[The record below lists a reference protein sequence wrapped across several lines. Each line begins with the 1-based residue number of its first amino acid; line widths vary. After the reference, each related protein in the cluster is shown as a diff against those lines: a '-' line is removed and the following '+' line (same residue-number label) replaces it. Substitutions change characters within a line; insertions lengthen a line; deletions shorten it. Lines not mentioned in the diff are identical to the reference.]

1 MVSKEHGEVLSTME
15 ATLLPPAGKAADP
28 YACIGTKNAKHVQN
42 CLELYM
48 NDRGI
53 DYLPEGVFERFIDL
67 KYLWLMRNNLAK
79 LENLDENFRLHCLYL
94 SKNRLTTFVDSSL
107 AKLKNLEEL
116 HASDNQLTDLHE
128 HIEVLKKLRR
138 LKRLDLKGNP
148 LAHETKYRLHVIK
161 HMPWLEELDLVTVT
175 DAERAKARRVTR
187 PTFDATQPPPPQ
199 LTEEERRA
207 AAERERERAEKAE
220 RRAAR
225 ALAPIKRRVLEK
237 RILLRP
243 HWAEDDRR
251 KRGLISR
258 AKFEQ
263 VLRIYALWPERD
275 RDVKALVA
283 TYAAGD
289 DDMEYV
295 RFCKDVEPRGHRGR
309 DPYIRELLEAE
320 ANARPCPEVSV
331 CMRMAL
337 NKAAKIRRRRAEAE
351 EAAKLALLGQG
362 PAVAAEPGA
371 PVRGTARPPCDVF
384 TQFVYPEAAG
394 AQPVTNTKQYSDGR
408 EGFSR
413 RGRPPPVPSTRTITL

>member
-1 MVSKEHGEVLSTME
+1 MVSKEHSEVLSTME

-175 DAERAKARRVTR
+175 DAERAKFDAKQAAMARAMAAPKIPVVNSRAHQNMRMDVDEEDDAGGRDEQLVVDEATLARAKDAARRN
-187 PTFDATQPPPPQ
+187 A
-199 LTEEERRA
+199 
-207 AAERERERAEKAE
+207 
-220 RRAAR
+220 
-225 ALAPIKRRVLEK
+225 
-237 RILLRP
+237 
-243 HWAEDDRR
+243 
-251 KRGLISR
+251 
-258 AKFEQ
+258 
-263 VLRIYALWPERD
+263 
-275 RDVKALVA
+275 
-283 TYAAGD
+283 
-289 DDMEYV
+289 
-295 RFCKDVEPRGHRGR
+295 
-309 DPYIRELLEAE
+309 EAE
-320 ANARPCPEVSV
+320 AWGLNAVG
-331 CMRMAL
+331 
-337 NKAAKIRRRRAEAE
+337 KADIFLKTKKGGVAKKGKRAS
-351 EAAKLALLGQG
+351 G
-362 PAVAAEPGA
+362 GA
-371 PVRGTARPPCDVF
+371 PTPKQLAAQTFHVDAKSRKKMKRQLKQVRGARL
-384 TQFVYPEAAG
+384 
-394 AQPVTNTKQYSDGR
+394 K
-408 EGFSR
+408 
-413 RGRPPPVPSTRTITL
+413 VPA

>member
-1 MVSKEHGEVLSTME
+1 M
-15 ATLLPPAGKAADP
+15 
-28 YACIGTKNAKHVQN
+28 CIR
-42 CLELYM
+42 
-48 NDRGI
+48 DR
-53 DYLPEGVFERFIDL
+53 
-67 KYLWLMRNNLAK
+67 
-79 LENLDENFRLHCLYL
+79 
-94 SKNRLTTFVDSSL
+94 
-107 AKLKNLEEL
+107 
-116 HASDNQLTDLHE
+116 
-128 HIEVLKKLRR
+128 
-138 LKRLDLKGNP
+138 
-148 LAHETKYRLHVIK
+148 
-161 HMPWLEELDLVTVT
+161 
-175 DAERAKARRVTR
+175 
-187 PTFDATQPPPPQ
+187 
-199 LTEEERRA
+199 
-207 AAERERERAEKAE
+207 
-220 RRAAR
+220 
-225 ALAPIKRRVLEK
+225 
-237 RILLRP
+237 

-251 KRGLISR
+251 KRGLINR

-362 PAVAAEPGA
+362 PAVAATEPGA

-394 AQPVTNTKQYSDGR
+394 AQPVTNTQQCSDGR

>member
-1 MVSKEHGEVLSTME
+1 ME

-199 LTEEERRA
+199 LTEEERRSA
-207 AAERERERAEKAE
+207 SARA
-220 RRAAR
+220 RRRPATPRRRKGGRTR

-251 KRGLISR
+251 KRGLINR

-362 PAVAAEPGA
+362 PAVAATEPGA
-371 PVRGTARPPCDVF
+371 PVRGTARPPDKDERF
-384 TQFVYPEAAG
+384 GGGVYPEGRRAAS
-394 AQPVTNTKQYSDGR
+394 VTNTPSTRTGGG
-408 EGFSR
+408 GFGE
-413 RGRPPPVPSTRTITL
+413 GRPPPVPSTRTHPRRP

>member
-1 MVSKEHGEVLSTME
+1 ME

-207 AAERERERAEKAE
+207 AAERERKRAEKAE

-225 ALAPIKRRVLEK
+225 AARSRRSSAACSRSGSCCDRTGPRMIEGSAGLSVGPSSSK
-237 RILLRP
+237 SSASTRCGPSGTGTSRP
-243 HWAEDDRR
+243 SWRPTRPATTTWNTCGSARTS
-251 KRGLISR
+251 SR
-258 AKFEQ
+258 A
-263 VLRIYALWPERD
+263 
-275 RDVKALVA
+275 A
-283 TYAAGD
+283 TGAATPTSGS
-289 DDMEYV
+289 
-295 RFCKDVEPRGHRGR
+295 C
-309 DPYIRELLEAE
+309 
-320 ANARPCPEVSV
+320 S
-331 CMRMAL
+331 
-337 NKAAKIRRRRAEAE
+337 RRRR
-351 EAAKLALLGQG
+351 
-362 PAVAAEPGA
+362 
-371 PVRGTARPPCDVF
+371 T
-384 TQFVYPEAAG
+384 
-394 AQPVTNTKQYSDGR
+394 
-408 EGFSR
+408 
-413 RGRPPPVPSTRTITL
+413 RGRAPRSRCACAWR

>member
-1 MVSKEHGEVLSTME
+1 M
-15 ATLLPPAGKAADP
+15 
-28 YACIGTKNAKHVQN
+28 
-42 CLELYM
+42 
-48 NDRGI
+48 
-53 DYLPEGVFERFIDL
+53 
-67 KYLWLMRNNLAK
+67 
-79 LENLDENFRLHCLYL
+79 
-94 SKNRLTTFVDSSL
+94 
-107 AKLKNLEEL
+107 
-116 HASDNQLTDLHE
+116 
-128 HIEVLKKLRR
+128 
-138 LKRLDLKGNP
+138 
-148 LAHETKYRLHVIK
+148 IK

-251 KRGLISR
+251 KRGLINR

-295 RFCKDVEPRGHRGR
+295 RFCKDCLLYTSPSPRDQRG
-309 DPYIRELLEAE
+309 
-320 ANARPCPEVSV
+320 S
-331 CMRMAL
+331 RM
-337 NKAAKIRRRRAEAE
+337 
-351 EAAKLALLGQG
+351 
-362 PAVAAEPGA
+362 
-371 PVRGTARPPCDVF
+371 
-384 TQFVYPEAAG
+384 
-394 AQPVTNTKQYSDGR
+394 
-408 EGFSR
+408 
-413 RGRPPPVPSTRTITL
+413 PSSA

>member
-1 MVSKEHGEVLSTME
+1 ME

-207 AAERERERAEKAE
+207 AAE
-220 RRAAR
+220 
-225 ALAPIKRRVLEK
+225 
-237 RILLRP
+237 
-243 HWAEDDRR
+243 DDRR
-251 KRGLISR
+251 KRGLINR

-362 PAVAAEPGA
+362 PAVAATEPGA

-384 TQFVYPEAAG
+384 TLFVYPEAAG
-394 AQPVTNTKQYSDGR
+394 AQPVTNTQQYSDGR

>member
-1 MVSKEHGEVLSTME
+1 ME

-199 LTEEERRA
+199 LTEE
-207 AAERERERAEKAE
+207 
-220 RRAAR
+220 
-225 ALAPIKRRVLEK
+225 
-237 RILLRP
+237 
-243 HWAEDDRR
+243 
-251 KRGLISR
+251 
-258 AKFEQ
+258 
-263 VLRIYALWPERD
+263 
-275 RDVKALVA
+275 
-283 TYAAGD
+283 
-289 DDMEYV
+289 
-295 RFCKDVEPRGHRGR
+295 
-309 DPYIRELLEAE
+309 
-320 ANARPCPEVSV
+320 
-331 CMRMAL
+331 
-337 NKAAKIRRRRAEAE
+337 
-351 EAAKLALLGQG
+351 
-362 PAVAAEPGA
+362 
-371 PVRGTARPPCDVF
+371 
-384 TQFVYPEAAG
+384 
-394 AQPVTNTKQYSDGR
+394 
-408 EGFSR
+408 
-413 RGRPPPVPSTRTITL
+413 

>member
-1 MVSKEHGEVLSTME
+1 
-15 ATLLPPAGKAADP
+15 
-28 YACIGTKNAKHVQN
+28 
-42 CLELYM
+42 
-48 NDRGI
+48 
-53 DYLPEGVFERFIDL
+53 
-67 KYLWLMRNNLAK
+67 MR
-79 LENLDENFRLHCLYL
+79 RQ
-94 SKNRLTTFVDSSL
+94 R
-107 AKLKNLEEL
+107 
-116 HASDNQLTDLHE
+116 
-128 HIEVLKKLRR
+128 
-138 LKRLDLKGNP
+138 
-148 LAHETKYRLHVIK
+148 
-161 HMPWLEELDLVTVT
+161 
-175 DAERAKARRVTR
+175 
-187 PTFDATQPPPPQ
+187 
-199 LTEEERRA
+199 
-207 AAERERERAEKAE
+207 
-220 RRAAR
+220 
-225 ALAPIKRRVLEK
+225 LAPLTRRVLEK

-362 PAVAAEPGA
+362 PAVAATEPGA

-394 AQPVTNTKQYSDGR
+394 AQPVTNTQQYSDGR